1 MYGLTFLLIATFYL
15 TKTENRTKKSL
26 SSSHTIAFGKG
37 AIFAKNQI
45 FCKKMLASAKLR
57 GSWHQT
63 VYFLKLHMYLYL
75 RAKFQVSS
83 ITLTGFRRGNFI
95 RPQLQNEPLKIM
107 V

>member
-1 MYGLTFLLIATFYL
+1 
-15 TKTENRTKKSL
+15 
-26 SSSHTIAFGKG
+26 
-37 AIFAKNQI
+37 
-45 FCKKMLASAKLR
+45 
-57 GSWHQT
+57 
-63 VYFLKLHMYLYL
+63 MYLYL